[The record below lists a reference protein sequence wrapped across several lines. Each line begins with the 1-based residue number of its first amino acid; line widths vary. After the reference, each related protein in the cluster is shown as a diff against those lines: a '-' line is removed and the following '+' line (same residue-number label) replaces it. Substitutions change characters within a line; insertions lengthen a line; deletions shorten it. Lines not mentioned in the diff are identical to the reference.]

1 MLPNMKKLVLIDGH
15 ALVHRAFHALPP
27 TMASAKG
34 VLTNAVFGFTSVLIK
49 MIKDLKP
56 EYIVA
61 TFDLPGPT
69 FRHEEFAE
77 YKVHRQKAP
86 DELHAQL
93 PLVKDVLTA
102 FGIPIFTKS
111 GFEADDVIGALSEKA
126 KKNKYLQVVIMTG
139 DLDTLQLV
147 DDSKVVVFTL
157 KKGMTDTI
165 IYDEKEVF
173 NRYGLKPSQV
183 VDFKGLKGDPSDNI
197 PGVPG
202 IGEKTASALIQTFNN
217 IESLYKT
224 VSSFQFPVSN
234 KNKAKIKPPLT
245 EKLIQKLQE
254 NKEMAFFSKKL
265 ATIIKDIDI
274 DFDLDKAEWL
284 LFYNQSKVQ
293 KILQDLGFYSLIKRL
308 DELKSIPQT
317 VLDMSQTVELENKPK
332 YREFREA
339 KDIIKLFDQIR
350 KNGEIILQISGGF
363 VYTTLT
369 GVESIG
375 FDMHLIEFNKKLKND
390 FEEILADLDI
400 KKIGHDLKELSKSFL
415 EKGMKIRGLYFD
427 TKIAAYLLGS
437 DVKDYTLNK
446 IYFNE
451 FERNFNSA
459 TTEIE
464 HKYYPLAIYELK
476 NHLWDKLRDEKLVK
490 VFEDIDVPLAYVLA
504 EMELL
509 GIKIDTESLG
519 SMAKILNKELLQLE
533 KDIYRSCGQ
542 EFNINSPQQL
552 SHILFEVLGLK
563 TKVKKTG
570 KGALSTAA
578 SELDKLVGEHQ
589 VIEMLLRY
597 RELQKLKTTYVDP
610 FPNYVNKETGRLYT
624 TFNQMGTATGRLS
637 SQDPNIQ
644 NIPIRTELGQEF
656 RKVFVAEKG
665 YSLVSMDYS
674 QLELR
679 IVAHIAKDEK
689 MSEAF
694 INGEDI
700 HTRTATEIFE
710 VKPREVTK
718 EMRRQAKVL
727 NFGIIYGMGIMGF
740 QRASGVSR
748 DKARE
753 FIQKYMEE
761 FNGVAEYM
769 RKTKLEAREKGYVS
783 TIFGRKRKLP
793 EINSSLPMLVAQ
805 AERMAINMPIQG
817 TAADLIKLA
826 MIKISDLID
835 KDYKNDARMLL
846 QVHDEL
852 LFEVRKGRE
861 KEISKKIKN
870 IMENCYKF
878 DVPIT
883 VDVKYGGNWKEM
895 RSLSEY

>member
-1 MLPNMKKLVLIDGH
+1 MKKLVLIDGH

-27 TMASAKG
+27 TMQSAKG
-34 VLTNAVFGFTSVLIK
+34 ILTNAVFGFTSVLIK

-93 PLVKDVLTA
+93 PLVKEVLTA
-102 FGIPIFTKS
+102 FGIPIFTKP

-126 KKNKYLQVVIMTG
+126 KKNKDLQVVIMTG

-147 DDSKVVVFTL
+147 DNDKVVVFTL
-157 KKGMTDTI
+157 KKGVTDTMT
-165 IYDEKEVF
+165 YDEKEVF
-173 NRYGLKPSQV
+173 SRYGLKPSQV

-202 IGEKTASALIQTFNN
+202 IGEKTASALIQEFGS
-217 IESLYKT
+217 IEKLYEALGKK
-224 VSSFQFPVSN
+224 S
-234 KNKAKIKPPLT
+234 KKKILT

-274 DFDLDKAEWL
+274 DFDLNNARWL
-284 LFYNQSKVQ
+284 SFYDSEKVQ
-293 KILQDLGFYSLIKRL
+293 RVLQDLGFYSLIKRL
-308 DELKSIPQT
+308 SEMKDIAQPT
-317 VLDMSQTVELENKPK
+317 LDMAPAIEKITVDYLEVV
-332 YREFREA
+332 A
-339 KDIIKLFDQIR
+339 KSDLADIFNQIR
-350 KNGEIILQISGGF
+350 EDKKFIICTDGNSI
-363 VYTTLT
+363 YTTLD
-369 GVESIG
+369 GEKSVG
-375 FDMHLIEFNKKLKND
+375 FKWGLFSTDKKSEAV
-390 FEEILADLDI
+390 FRGILSDTNI
-400 KKIGHDLKELSKSFL
+400 KKIGHDLKETSKTL
-415 EKGMKIRGLYFD
+415 IAKGFDVRGLYFD
-427 TKIAAYLLGS
+427 TKLAAFLLNS
-437 DVKDYTLNK
+437 DGKDYSLSK

-451 FERNFNSA
+451 FDKNFDPA
-459 TTEIE
+459 AIEIE
-464 HKYYPLAIYELK
+464 PRYYPIAIYELK
-476 NHLWDKLRDEKLVK
+476 DKLWNKLKEEKLLR
-490 VFEDIDVPLAYVLA
+490 VFEDIETPLSSVLA
-504 EMELL
+504 KMELF
-509 GIKIDTESLG
+509 GVRVDTKSL
-519 SMAKILNKELLQLE
+519 SEMSKVLNKELSKLE
-533 KDIYRSCGQ
+533 KNIYDSCGQ

-552 SHILFEVLGLK
+552 SHILFEVLKLK
-563 TKVKKTG
+563 GKVKRTS

-578 SELDKLVGEHQ
+578 DELEKLAGEHKI
-589 VIEMLLRY
+589 IEMLLRY

-610 FPNYVNKETGRLYT
+610 FPNYVNKETGRLHT
-624 TFNQMGTATGRLS
+624 TFNQIGAVTGRLS

-656 RKVFVAEKG
+656 RKVFTAERG
-665 YSLVSMDYS
+665 FSLVSFDYS

-679 IVAHIAKDEK
+679 VAAHIAKDEK

-694 INGEDI
+694 NGGEDI
-700 HTRTATEIFE
+700 HTRTAAEIFKVNPE
-710 VKPREVTK
+710 NVTK

-727 NFGIIYGMGIMGF
+727 NFGLIYGMGVLGF

-761 FNGVAEYM
+761 FSGIAEYM
-769 RKTKLEAREKGYVS
+769 RKTKIQAREKGYVE

-793 EINSSLPMLVAQ
+793 EINSGIPMLVAG

-817 TAADLIKLA
+817 SASELVKLA
-826 MIKISDLID
+826 MIKIQELID
-835 KDYKNDARMLL
+835 GDDNVRMLI

-852 LFEVRKGRE
+852 LFEIKKGKE
-861 KEISKKIKN
+861 KQFAPGIKQ
-870 IMENCYKF
+870 IMENAYQF
-878 DVPIT
+878 DVPIV
-883 VDVKYGGNWKEM
+883 VDVKYGENWKD
-895 RSLSEY
+895 LKPI